1 MPIHDRSTWHNPI
14 RAVRVSKRL
23 KARLAVVVLVVSA
36 VVVGSVFWHMEVVYS
51 LPTPVPADHRNVE
64 VGSPITLEGP
74 MAQPAGM
81 PVFLHFFNP
90 RCPCSRFNLPEVKAL
105 VRKYQDRIAFR
116 VVVVPPEGKR
126 YSGPDAYRDIGMDI
140 PVSFDRSIAAACGV
154 YSTPQAVLIDAGGKL
169 FYRGNYNK
177 HRYCTAAATNYARMA
192 IDSLLAGTERI
203 HPERAALLSYGCS
216 LPKCTKD

>member
-1 MPIHDRSTWHNPI
+1 MSTHGRSAWSSSI
-14 RAVRVSKRL
+14 RALVVSKRL
-23 KARLAVVVLVVSA
+23 KGLLARMVLAAGA
-36 VVVGSVFWHMEVVYS
+36 VVVGGVFWHMEVLYS

-64 VGSPITLEGP
+64 VGSRITLEGK
-74 MAQPAGM
+74 MAQPTGM

-116 VVVVPPEGKR
+116 AVVLPPDGMR
-126 YSGPDAYRDIGMDI
+126 YSGPQANSDLGMDI
-140 PVSFDRSIAAACGV
+140 PVSFDRSIATACGV

-169 FYRGNYNK
+169 FYRG
-177 HRYCTAAATNYARMA
+177 YCTATATNYARMA

-216 LPKCTKD
+216 LPNCTKD